1 MRSLWDDAEASQY
14 RGELGL
20 RVYTSRLLGRDRSL
34 VLHGGGNTSVKL
46 ARRNLF
52 GDEEEVLYVKGSGW
66 DLETIEESGFTPVR
80 LDAAR
85 RLAELP
91 ALSDPEMVEQ
101 LAIHALRAGAPPP
114 SVEALL
120 HAILPR
126 RFVDHTHADAVVTVT
141 DTADG
146 AERMREVYG
155 DAVIVIP
162 YVMPGFLL
170 ARAVFER
177 IAAGTAGMDGAAAA
191 TAAAGAGRAAAADG
205 AGGTA
210 LPESVLGMVL
220 LKHGIF
226 SFGDTARE
234 SYERMIHLV
243 GLAEDYLRARHAW
256 VLDPAAGPGPARASS
271 DPGAPLSPEQAAAVA
286 SLRHELSVA
295 ADRPLVLTSRRDPR
309 ALRFARRPDLDPLA
323 LQGPATPDHV
333 LRTRRLPLL
342 GRDVAAYAAAYR
354 RYFEEHA
361 AAAPE
366 PKTMLDPAPRIV
378 LDPELGLLA
387 AGRTA
392 AEAAIAAEIYQH
404 TMDVVERAD
413 RLGGYRVLSAA
424 ELFEFEYW
432 DLEQAKLRRAGEP
445 PPMAGEVALVTG
457 AASGIGKACVEALL
471 ARGAAVAA
479 LDVDPRIEGLFP
491 RPAALGLR
499 CDVTA
504 EEQVTGALAVAIAA
518 FGGLDVLILNAG
530 IFPAGRDIA
539 ALDLEE
545 WRRVMAVNLDANLI
559 LMRQC
564 HPLLRLAPRGGR
576 VAVIGSKNV
585 PAPGPGVAAYSA
597 SKAALQQ
604 LARVAALEWG
614 RDGIRVNVVHP
625 NAVFDTALWTE
636 ERLAAR
642 AAAYHLDVEAYR
654 KSNVLGLEVRSR
666 DVAEVAVELCGA
678 RFSRTTGAQIPVDGG
693 NDRII

>member
-1 MRSLWDDAEASQY
+1 MQSLWDDAEASRY
-14 RGELGL
+14 HGELGL

-46 ARRNLF
+46 ARRSLF

-286 SLRHELSVA
+286 SLRHELSAA
-295 ADRPLVLTSRRDPR
+295 ADRPLV
-309 ALRFARRPDLDPLA
+309 
-323 LQGPATPDHV
+323 
-333 LRTRRLPLL
+333 
-342 GRDVAAYAAAYR
+342 
-354 RYFEEHA
+354 
-361 AAAPE
+361 
-366 PKTMLDPAPRIV
+366 
-378 LDPELGLLA
+378 
-387 AGRTA
+387 
-392 AEAAIAAEIYQH
+392 
-404 TMDVVERAD
+404 
-413 RLGGYRVLSAA
+413 
-424 ELFEFEYW
+424 
-432 DLEQAKLRRAGEP
+432 
-445 PPMAGEVALVTG
+445 
-457 AASGIGKACVEALL
+457 
-471 ARGAAVAA
+471 
-479 LDVDPRIEGLFP
+479 
-491 RPAALGLR
+491 
-499 CDVTA
+499 
-504 EEQVTGALAVAIAA
+504 
-518 FGGLDVLILNAG
+518 
-530 IFPAGRDIA
+530 
-539 ALDLEE
+539 
-545 WRRVMAVNLDANLI
+545 
-559 LMRQC
+559 
-564 HPLLRLAPRGGR
+564 
-576 VAVIGSKNV
+576 
-585 PAPGPGVAAYSA
+585 
-597 SKAALQQ
+597 
-604 LARVAALEWG
+604 
-614 RDGIRVNVVHP
+614 
-625 NAVFDTALWTE
+625 
-636 ERLAAR
+636 
-642 AAAYHLDVEAYR
+642 
-654 KSNVLGLEVRSR
+654 
-666 DVAEVAVELCGA
+666 
-678 RFSRTTGAQIPVDGG
+678 
-693 NDRII
+693 